1 MWSKAEFVEGV
12 TFCQDHRKI
21 TVETHV
27 HSVQTECN
35 RCTNI
40 SLVARE
46 PRSQTGSV
54 CRPQQPEEHR
64 ATARP
69 RSLRLLPQEHPNVW
83 KTDLLML
90 FFFFLKIFFSSTSS
104 KLILVSLSLALQSLQ
119 FSIN

>member
-1 MWSKAEFVEGV
+1 MRSKTEFVEGA

-54 CRPQQPEEHR
+54 CRLQQPEEHR
-64 ATARP
+64 AT
-69 RSLRLLPQEHPNVW
+69 LQGQGHCVC
-83 KTDLLML
+83 
-90 FFFFLKIFFSSTSS
+90 FLKSILTFGKRIF
-104 KLILVSLSLALQSLQ
+104 
-119 FSIN
+119 

>member
-1 MWSKAEFVEGV
+1 MWSKAEFVEGATENQV
-12 TFCQDHRKI
+12 TFCQDHGKI

-54 CRPQQPEEHR
+54 CRL
-64 ATARP
+64 
-69 RSLRLLPQEHPNVW
+69 RSQRSTGPLQGQGHCVC
-83 KTDLLML
+83 
-90 FFFFLKIFFSSTSS
+90 FLKSILTFGKRIF
-104 KLILVSLSLALQSLQ
+104 
-119 FSIN
+119 